1 MDELLNL
8 LRVRFC
14 NCSIKDEDIIKLKAY
29 IESGEDSLN
38 LAELVKYDMESAL
51 RSHYNVRESFWS
63 LMDTLMGNKEVFK
76 RIINVFFA
84 IGGNSFFKIVN
95 GRFYSPAKTVNYLK
109 VMEDKENLLVWIIK
123 NCFDHR
129 SVIEV
134 ITIAEEMILED
145 KEILTKSFFAAQDD
159 FVKLALAALA
169 IKNSCELPGGG
180 EEFIKQSLGEDGE
193 NINKYLKNNQV
204 ALVNF
209 FYHACDVNENLK
221 EVISNII
228 RKSTNRK
235 MLFDN
240 LVSFVCF
247 YDKSAQSYDVA
258 NRFNIDK
265 KLYVQR
271 LLNLYVR
278 QENRNINK
286 EIEERIKEIPLA
298 FRETFEALKK
308 KKLGH
313 NNFHDLEVF
322 SLAYFIYSYSKEE
335 EDFDKLKETVR
346 DVFYGFVYNARALE
360 NLDKV
365 EKTKIMQY
373 ILEGKNE
380 VLLEGFFARVKKYD
394 GHGGYIW
401 HYYGLCFKLLYSLEE
416 SRNIIHRFLYLAVNT
431 GEYDLAASVISN
443 VIESQEISFMSL
455 SKKLLIAG
463 INERHLIL
471 SADAVLNPKAKEY
484 LRMLCNEGN
493 TELINILEDL
503 KIESKEVVLEALFK
517 TNKEKYSEILVG
529 NLSDNS
535 KVIRDRIA
543 ELLSSYEECKKQ
555 VLKILASKKT
565 ATREIAARILMNFDM
580 REFKAEI
587 EKFAGKEKNEKV
599 KVLLLNIVNAD
610 YLETEILESA
620 NSISNYCS
628 ERLKKTSYTAPEWMA
643 VEGFVDVKYEDG
655 DVLSKDVITY
665 IISKYSLENV
675 VERNLTAEKLIE
687 RCNKAD
693 LDTLGNVILNLWIN
707 NGADTKQK
715 WVLALVSAI
724 GGFNVVN
731 TLKAQ
736 IDVWAK
742 SSRGSIACEAVK
754 ALALNGSDDALI
766 IIDNIARKFKH
777 KQIKKAAGEAFVSAA
792 KMFNLTEDDLADKI
806 IPDLGFDKRGE
817 RVFDF
822 GSRSFTVSLG
832 LDFSLKIS
840 DNTGKVIKTMPKP
853 NKSDDELK
861 AKDAANE
868 FKALKKQM
876 KTIVSAQSL
885 RLEMALAVNRLWKKK
900 DWEKLFVE
908 NPIMHNFSLGL
919 VWGIYEDGELKDT
932 FRYMED
938 GSFNTVDEE
947 EYYLIENS
955 LIGLVHPLELET
967 EMLEG
972 WKQQFEDY
980 EIVQPFPQLQRK
992 VYTVTEEEKEMKNIE
1007 RFAGTKINGLS
1018 LVGKLTKM
1026 GWYRGSVQD
1035 AGAYYQFY
1043 KEDEKIGI
1051 GAELQF
1057 DYLGVYYED
1066 EETTIYELFFYKAN
1080 TVERGSYV
1088 YDEVT
1093 DENII
1098 SPVKVPKRFFSE
1110 ILYDVDRTLE
1120 AKAGFTA
1127 NWKMDR

>member
-8 LRVRFC
+8 LKVKLC
-14 NCSIKDEDIIKLKAY
+14 NCTIKDEEIIKIKAY
-29 IESGEDSLN
+29 IESGENSLN
-38 LAELVKYDMESAL
+38 VEEFNKYNMEKAL
-51 RSHYNVRESFWS
+51 RSHYNIRADFWK
-63 LMDTLMGNKEVFK
+63 LMDSFIEKEEIFK

-84 IGGNSFFKIVN
+84 IGGESFFQIIN
-95 GRFYSPAKTVNYLK
+95 GRFYSVSKTVNYLK
-109 VMEDKENLLVWIIK
+109 PMEHKEKLLLWLIK
-123 NCFDHR
+123 NCLYR
-129 SVIEV
+129 RNVIEV
-134 ITIAEEMILED
+134 ITIVEEMVSED
-145 KEILTKSFFAAQDD
+145 KEILSKTFLEAEDEFTKLS
-159 FVKLALAALA
+159 LAALA
-169 IKNSCELPGGG
+169 IKNGCSLPENE
-180 EEFIKQSLGEDGE
+180 EEFIKHNFEDAD
-193 NINKYLKNNQV
+193 NINKYLKDKQT
-204 ALVNF
+204 ALVDF
-209 FYHACDVNENLK
+209 FSYACDKSDELK
-221 EVISNII
+221 EVVSNII
-228 RKSTNRK
+228 SKSTNRK
-235 MLFDN
+235 MLFYE
-240 LVSFVCF
+240 LVEFICF
-247 YDKSAQSYDVA
+247 YDKTAQSYDIA

-265 KLYVQR
+265 KLYVHR
-271 LLNLYVR
+271 LISIYVR
-278 QENRNINK
+278 EENKKIRE
-286 EIEERIKEIPLA
+286 EIEERIKEIPLV

-308 KKLGH
+308 KKLGQD
-313 NNFHDLEVF
+313 NFHDLEVF
-322 SLAYFIYSYSKEE
+322 LLAYFIYSYSKEE
-335 EDFDKLKETVR
+335 VD
-346 DVFYGFVYNARALE
+346 LE
-360 NLDKV
+360 NLKNAIGIILNLFICSDRTLEVLERK
-365 EKTKIMQY
+365 EKAKILEY
-373 ILEGKNE
+373 VLEGKNE
-380 VLLEGFFARVKKYD
+380 DLLEDFFHRTEKFD
-394 GHGGYIW
+394 GHSGYIW
-401 HYYGLCFKLLYSLEE
+401 RYHGLCFQLMYSIEE
-416 SRNIIHRFLYLAVNT
+416 IRDIIHRFIYISVNI
-431 GEYDLAASVISN
+431 GEYALVASVISYVTGYN
-443 VIESQEISFMSL
+443 DISYISFA
-455 SKKLLIAG
+455 KKLLSEG
-463 INERHLIL
+463 INEKHLIL
-471 SADAVLNPKAKEY
+471 VADAVLNPKAKEY
-484 LRMLCNEGN
+484 LKMLCNEEN
-493 TELINILEDL
+493 TEIINIAEDL
-503 KIESKEVVLEALFK
+503 KGESKEVVLEALFK
-517 TNKEKYSEILVG
+517 TNKEKYSELLVRS
-529 NLSDNS
+529 LSDNS
-535 KVIRDRIA
+535 KFIRDKIA
-543 ELLSSYEECKKQ
+543 GLLSSYEGCKKQ
-555 VLKILASKKT
+555 VLGILASKKT
-565 ATREIAARILMNFDM
+565 ATREIAAKILMNFDM

-587 EKFAGKEKNEKV
+587 EKFAEKEKNEKV
-599 KVLLLNIVNAD
+599 KILLLNIVNAD
-610 YLETEILESA
+610 YLDTEILESA
-620 NSISNYCS
+620 NSISSYCS
-628 ERLKKTSYTAPEWMA
+628 ERLKKTSYTAPEWTV
-643 VEGFVDVKYEDG
+643 VEGFTDVKYEDG
-655 DVLSKDVITY
+655 NVLSKDVITY

-675 VERNLTAEKLIE
+675 VERNLTAEKVIE

-693 LDTLGNVILNLWIN
+693 LDALGSEILNLWIN

-731 TLKAQ
+731 TLKTQ
-736 IDVWAK
+736 IDVWSK
-742 SSRGSIACEAVK
+742 TSRGAIACEAVK

-766 IIDNIARKFKH
+766 IIDSIARKFKH

-806 IPDLGFDKRGE
+806 IPDLGFNKRGE

-822 GSRSFTVSLG
+822 GSRSFTVSFG
-832 LDFSLKIS
+832 LDFSLKIT

-861 AKDAANE
+861 AKEAANE

-947 EYYLIENS
+947 EYNLIDNS
-955 LIGLVHPLELET
+955 FIGLVHPLELET

-1026 GWYRGSVQD
+1026 GWYRGSIQD
-1035 AGAYYQFY
+1035 AGCYYQFY

-1057 DYLGVYYED
+1057 EYLGVGYED
-1066 EETTIYELFFYKAN
+1066 EETTIYELVFYKAS

-1093 DENII
+1093 DENTIVPI
-1098 SPVKVPKRFFSE
+1098 KVPKRFFSE

-1120 AKAGFTA
+1120 AKTGFTA